1 MLGQRARYDIVT
13 IWLHWLTA
21 GLVIALWLE
30 AQVIDFFGRGGNAE
44 VYMRS
49 LHITLGVT
57 FALVLAVRVLW
68 RLTGA
73 RRPKF
78 AENDV
83 LERIAHATH
92 YGLYILAGVVV
103 IMGLLTVWMQGD
115 SIWNLFTVPAY
126 DPANV
131 RALGH
136 WMQGWHGVAANT
148 ILIVAGLHAAAAL
161 VHHFLLRDDVLR
173 RMLPP

>member
-1 MLGQRARYDIVT
+1 LLGQRARYDIVT

-30 AQVIDFFGRGGNAE
+30 AQIIDIFGRGGTAE

-57 FALVLAVRVLW
+57 FALVLAFRVLW

-92 YGLYILAGVVV
+92 YALYILAGLVVV
-103 IMGLLTVWMQGD
+103 TGLLTVWMQGD

-126 DPANV
+126 DPGNPT
-131 RALGH
+131 LGR
-136 WMQGWHGVAANT
+136 WMRGWHGVAANT

-161 VHHFLLRDDVLR
+161 FHHYLLGDDVLR
-173 RMLPP
+173 RMLPR

>member
-21 GLVIALWLE
+21 GLVIGQWLD
-30 AQVIDFFGRGGNAE
+30 AQIIDSFGRAGE

-57 FALVLAVRVLW
+57 FALVLAFRVLW

-73 RRPKF
+73 RRPKI
-78 AENDV
+78 AENDA

-92 YGLYILAGVVV
+92 YLLYGLAAAVVV
-103 IMGLLTVWMQGD
+103 LGLLTVWMRGD

-126 DPANV
+126 DPGKIQS
-131 RALGH
+131 LGR
-136 WMQGWHGVAANT
+136 WMRGWHGTAANA

-161 VHHFLLRDDVLR
+161 AHHYLLRDDVLR

>member
-1 MLGQRARYDIVT
+1 LLGQRLRYDSIT

-21 GLVIALWLE
+21 GLVIGLWLE
-30 AQVIDFFGRGGNAE
+30 AQVIDIFGRGGSAE

-49 LHITLGVT
+49 LHITLGVA

-78 AENDV
+78 AENDM

-92 YGLYILAGVVV
+92 YVLYALAGLVVLL
-103 IMGLLTVWMQGD
+103 GLLTVWMRGD

-126 DPANV
+126 DPNNL
-131 RALGH
+131 RLGR
-136 WMQGWHGVAANT
+136 WMRGWHGTAANA
-148 ILIVAGLHAAAAL
+148 ILIVAGVHAAAAL
-161 VHHFLLRDDVLR
+161 FHHYLLRDDVLR
-173 RMLPP
+173 RMLPR